1 MEKLRLDADLLSV
14 QSFPTAATL
23 AAARAAAP
31 ARNPAAHPS
40 PAHVDGSAGTCWP
53 CYRTA

>member
-14 QSFPTAATL
+14 QSFPTAAAL

-31 ARNPAAHPS
+31 AREAAPRRK
-40 PAHVDGSAGTCWP
+40 PAHAAEAACTCWP
-53 CYRTA
+53 CTGA